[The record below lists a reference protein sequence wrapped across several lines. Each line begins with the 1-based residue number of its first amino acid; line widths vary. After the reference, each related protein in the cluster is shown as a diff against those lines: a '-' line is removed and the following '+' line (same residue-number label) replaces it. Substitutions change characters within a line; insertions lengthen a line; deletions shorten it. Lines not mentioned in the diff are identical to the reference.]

1 MSANGEL
8 PPIIV
13 VKKKVAG
20 YGHHGGAWKVAYAD
34 FVTAM
39 MAFFLVMWLVTTQP
53 QEVLGGIA
61 DYFKSPSMVEGTA
74 ATMMPGVMGPGGAA
88 DKMVRVFE
96 EADSKPGQGDGKA
109 RELTEDETRK
119 AMADA
124 DSRRLEAL
132 KRELEAA
139 IDSSQALAPFKD
151 QLLIDITPEGLRV
164 QIVDRHNRPMFDSGS
179 FRMQPYTVEILDE
192 LAEYL
197 DRVPNRIALTG
208 HTDITPFGRGDA
220 GYTNWELSADRAN
233 AARRALIGG
242 GLGDA
247 KFARVVG
254 LASTTLFDKAN
265 PSNPINR
272 RISIILLNQAA
283 EDQAKELDES
293 DIDGPAAPEER
304 DRDGTG
310 GSEGAEAAPSAG
322 AAATPAGAGA
332 QVSLASAAAD

>member
-13 VKKKVAG
+13 VRKKVAG
-20 YGHHGGAWKVAYAD
+20 HGSHGGAWKVAYAD

-74 ATMMPGVMGPGGAA
+74 STMMPGVMGPGGAA

-96 EADSKPGQGDGKA
+96 EPDSKPGQGDGKA
-109 RELTEDETRK
+109 REPTEDETRK

-124 DSRRLEAL
+124 DRRRLEAL
-132 KRELEAA
+132 KRDLEAA
-139 IDSSQALAPFKD
+139 IESSQALAPFKD

-208 HTDITPFGRGDA
+208 HTDIAPFGRGDA

-283 EDQAKELDES
+283 EDQARELDEY
-293 DIDGPAAPEER
+293 DIDGPDAPAES
-304 DRDGTG
+304 DPDGPG
-310 GSEGAEAAPSAG
+310 GSDGAEAAPSARPT
-322 AAATPAGAGA
+322 ATPPGADA
-332 QVSLASAAAD
+332 QGP